1 MRMRCMRD
9 ALTLA
14 LGMRMRML
22 HAHGY
27 AYADPYALSLA
38 GGICMRRRMHH
49 LYATRFSTCPM
60 TRIHWVFSH
69 RPSAT
74 RDRCPTTITRIDDH
88 IEFTAPMDL
97 SMGDSSPPK
106 ATRAVRC
113 APRPAE

>member
-22 HAHGY
+22 HAHAY

-97 SMGDSSPPK
+97 SMGDSSPP
-106 ATRAVRC
+106 
-113 APRPAE
+113 